1 MNAFLKGIALWK
13 FRSPTP
19 TPSPGI
25 KRAHRKDGMHPD
37 MAKAHLSMEP
47 CLKESQG
54 KRTRAI
60 GGTHQIQPKIKE
72 SLRKTMGSAIGCP
85 S

>member
-1 MNAFLKGIALWK
+1 MNAFLTGIALWK
-13 FRSPTP
+13 FRSPTLP
-19 TPSPGI
+19 LPPGT

-37 MAKAHLSMEP
+37 MAKAHLSVEP

-54 KRTRAI
+54 KRHRVI
-60 GGTHQIQPKIKE
+60 EGQPHAQREIKE
-72 SLRKTMGSAIGCP
+72 SLRKTLGSAIGCP